1 VVIHRAVWRRQAV
14 RRRRLVVRR
23 VTVGGIAAAAG
34 LAILALATGPA
45 TAVSHAP
52 SEARGAA
59 TAASHAPSGAAAAAV
74 SGTLRAWGLGGN
86 GQLGDGT
93 AQTSTVP
100 VKVKLPAGT
109 KVTSVRAGCFHT
121 LALTSTGQVLA
132 WGSNESGELGDGT
145 THFRATPVKVHI
157 PAGTTIKA
165 IRAGCFHSLALTSTG
180 QVLAWGSNTN
190 GQLGNGSTTD
200 SHTPV
205 PVSLPAGTKVK
216 AISAGRAHSL
226 ALTSTG
232 QVLAWGFNAVGQLG
246 NGSTT
251 DSHTPVSVSLPAGTT
266 VAGIASGDLHSLAL
280 TSTGQVLAWGFG
292 LQGELGNGTTNNN
305 SDTPVMVTLP
315 PGTTVRNLSA
325 GCEHSLAVTSAG
337 QVLAWGSNGDGELGN
352 GSTGESDV
360 PVMAALPQG
369 TIATS
374 VSAGCRHSLAL
385 TSDGHVLAWGL
396 NDDGELGNGSTVS
409 SDVPVQVSLPASL
422 TPVATGA
429 GPEASVSFA
438 IVRKAAS

>member
-1 VVIHRAVWRRQAV
+1 VRHRAVWHRQAV
-14 RRRRLVVRR
+14 RSRRPVVRR
-23 VTVGGIAAAAG
+23 VTAGGIAAAAA
-34 LAILALATGPA
+34 LAIPALATGPA
-45 TAVSHAP
+45 TAASHVP
-52 SEARGAA
+52 GGARGAA
-59 TAASHAPSGAAAAAV
+59 TAAV

-86 GQLGDGT
+86 GQLGNGGT
-93 AQTSTVP
+93 RTSTVP

-109 KVTSVRAGCFHT
+109 TITSVRAGCFHT

-132 WGSNESGELGDGT
+132 WGSNASGELGDGT
-145 THFRATPVKVHI
+145 TQFRATPVKVHI

-180 QVLAWGSNTN
+180 QVLAWGLNTN
-190 GQLGNGSTTD
+190 GELGNGTTTD

-205 PVSLPAGTKVK
+205 PVSLPTGTTVK
-216 AISAGRAHSL
+216 AISAGEAHSL

-246 NGSTT
+246 NASTT
-251 DSHTPVSVSLPAGTT
+251 DSDIPVPVALPTGIK
-266 VAGIASGDLHSLAL
+266 VAGIAAGGLHSLAL

-315 PGTTVRNLSA
+315 PGTTVRQLSA
-325 GCEHSLAVTSAG
+325 GCEHSLALTSTG
-337 QVLAWGSNGDGELGN
+337 QVLAWGFNADGELGN
-352 GSTGESDV
+352 DSTQDSDV

-369 TIATS
+369 TTATE
-374 VSAGCRHSLAL
+374 VSAGCNHSLAL
-385 TSDGHVLAWGL
+385 TGDGRVLAWGR
-396 NDDGELGNGSTVS
+396 NDDGELGNASTTS
-409 SDVPVQVSLPASL
+409 SDVPVQVNLPASV

-429 GPEASVSFA
+429 GPEARVSFA
-438 IVRKAAS
+438 IVQKTAS